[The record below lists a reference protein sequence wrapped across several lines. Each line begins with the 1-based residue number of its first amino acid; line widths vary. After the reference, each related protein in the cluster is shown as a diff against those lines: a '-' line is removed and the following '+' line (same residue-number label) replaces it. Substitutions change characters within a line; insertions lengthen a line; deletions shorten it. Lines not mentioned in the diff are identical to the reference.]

1 MLYIIAQAPPPDHRQ
16 PIHGAV
22 EGQLTQF
29 VSISLA
35 FGFLC
40 AALALMLVFYKIG
53 YDRNNEQPIPRTID
67 RLMVVIACII
77 VLSVVGR
84 LVMLLLPG

>member
-1 MLYIIAQAPPPDHRQ
+1 
-16 PIHGAV
+16 
-22 EGQLTQF
+22 
-29 VSISLA
+29 
-35 FGFLC
+35 
-40 AALALMLVFYKIG
+40 MLVFYKIG